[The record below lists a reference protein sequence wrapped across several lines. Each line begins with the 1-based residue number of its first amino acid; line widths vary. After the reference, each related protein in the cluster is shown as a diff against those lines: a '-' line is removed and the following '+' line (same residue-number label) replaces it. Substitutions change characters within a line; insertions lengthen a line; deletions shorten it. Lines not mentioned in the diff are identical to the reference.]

1 MAILKNKTQNNFTM
15 ISNSILRDKEL
26 SMKDRGVL
34 CTICSLPDGWEFSI
48 AGLSSIVSDGKD
60 SIRASLLKLEKL
72 GYIKRTQSR
81 GEGGKFIS
89 EVEVFTERDTMAD
102 FPTRLNRYGQVDT
115 DEPTRIDRHGRTDT
129 ENPTQYNNDN
139 IKQTDNSDDVISI
152 NQSTETYADDG
163 EMEIAQ
169 YKEMVAENIKLDW
182 LLEIAATH
190 DSNEVAMVNEI
201 YDVICDMV
209 CYPRDKVVIK
219 NTTYPWNVVK
229 SRFLKLKFEHIAD
242 ILNRLIDSSL
252 GIKNMSKYL
261 ISALYTSSLVG
272 TIEAQANLHDD
283 YLKYLRG
290 NPYK

>member
-60 SIRASLLKLEKL
+60 SIRASLIKLEKL

-89 EVEVFTERDTMAD
+89 EVEVFTERDTVAD
-102 FPTRLNRYGQVDT
+102 FPTRINRHGQADT

-139 IKQTDNSDDVISI
+139 IIQTDNIDDVISI
-152 NQSTETYADDG
+152 NQSAEKSEDEG

-182 LLEIAATH
+182 LLEIAANH
-190 DSNEVAMVNEI
+190 NSNEVVMVNEI

-219 NTTYPWNVVK
+219 NTTYPWNVVR

-261 ISALYTSSLVG
+261 ISVLYTSSLVG

>member
-1 MAILKNKTQNNFTM
+1 MAVLKNRTQNNFTM

-48 AGLSSIVSDGKD
+48 AGLSSIVPDGKD
-60 SIRASLLKLEKL
+60 SIRASLIKLEKL
-72 GYIKRTQSR
+72 GYIKRTQTR
-81 GEGGKFIS
+81 GKGGKFIS
-89 EVEVFTERDTMAD
+89 EVEVFTERDTVAD
-102 FPTRLNRYGQVDT
+102 FPTRINRHGQADMA
-115 DEPTRIDRHGRTDT
+115 EPTRLDRHGRADT
-129 ENPTQYNNDN
+129 EKPTQYNTNN
-139 IKQTDNSDDVISI
+139 IKQTDNTDDVISI
-152 NQSTETYADDG
+152 NQSSDTCTNDG
-163 EMEIAQ
+163 EMEAAK
-169 YKEMVAENIKLDW
+169 YKELIAENIKLDW
-182 LLEIAATH
+182 LLEIAVDH

-209 CYPRDKVVIK
+209 CYPRDNVVIK

-242 ILNRLIDSSL
+242 ILNRLIDSSF
-252 GIKNMSKYL
+252 GIKNMSNYL
-261 ISALYTSSLVG
+261 ISVLYTSSLVG